1 MKIRVQ
7 QKAKDI
13 QERERE
19 RRKRRITRREEIED
33 RQAKK
38 MNMIHW
44 LLIHT
49 SLILPRTPPLPL

>member
-1 MKIRVQ
+1 VRSKRRKTFRREI
-7 QKAKDI
+7 
-13 QERERE
+13 ERE